1 MKYTD
6 KTVDTVIRTETKEA
20 DGAKYKY
27 ELIMRKST
35 KLVCFKL
42 PLYSIKIEMTDEEG
56 EVTKSETGEL
66 FSDVGKAISFFEKL
80 VKYLATPIDLAYIV
94 EDELVKFI

>member
-1 MKYTD
+1 MKRTE
-6 KTVDTVIRTETKEA
+6 KTADTVIRTEVREA

-42 PLYSIKIEMTDEEG
+42 PLYTIKIEMTDEFG
-56 EVTKSETGEL
+56 ETTKSETGEL
-66 FSDVGKAISFFEKL
+66 FSDVGKAISFFERL
-80 VKYLATPIDLAYIV
+80 VKYLATPINLAYIV
-94 EDELVKFI
+94 EDELVKFV